1 MTQNRGKMSPDDGQ
15 TLCMNGMHTN
25 YYYELVCILARVC
38 MLEKKIEVQVCILAR
53 VLCIL

>member
-25 YYYELVCILARVC
+25 YYEYYAYYSIKSRSTLCLLWIL
-38 MLEKKIEVQVCILAR
+38 
-53 VLCIL
+53 LCILYAHT

>member
-38 MLEKKIEVQVCILAR
+38 MLEKKIELSMHTS
-53 VLCIL
+53 